1 MNHNAIGASDQKLPE
16 IEGSA
21 VGCHRTHGHVVRGL
35 GKSLCLSER
44 EPALISHDLRVTW
57 GAGREERSLE
67 EKKIMEICK
76 STPWLSVG
84 MVRSHQH
91 GVMTSRFS
99 CVFLPCNLTPL
110 VVISAALRASFQ
122 GQGHIDLP
130 CFGTTLTW
138 WRR

>member
-16 IEGSA
+16 IGGSA
-21 VGCHRTHGHVVRGL
+21 EGCHRTHGHVVRGL

-57 GAGREERSLE
+57 GAGREERGLE

-84 MVRSHQH
+84 MDLIPRTWRADV
-91 GVMTSRFS
+91 TL
-99 CVFLPCNLTPL
+99 FLCIFAVL
-110 VVISAALRASFQ
+110 A
-122 GQGHIDLP
+122 
-130 CFGTTLTW
+130 
-138 WRR
+138 